1 MSRHGDNFHE
11 SLVLVRAWGDAYPM
25 GVIAGRH
32 HQREPCRQYLSV
44 VLANLCNFAQ
54 EREREKD
61 LLEKGAMIGLGK
73 GEPRGWPP
81 SKLTTT
87 DDEGSFLRAPSL
99 YGVCCS
105 RWGAKPVA
113 HWAAPTILKTRLYRF
128 CTADPA
134 DWHFWHFSPLKESIT
149 YVESMGCKVRLPSP
163 PPSLLL
169 STS

>member
-54 EREREKD
+54 ERERERPP
-61 LLEKGAMIGLGK
+61 GAMIGLGK

-87 DDEGSFLRAPSL
+87 ADEGSFLRAPSL

-105 RWGAKPVA
+105 RWGEAGRALGDSNNSKDAFVPF
-113 HWAAPTILKTRLYRF
+113 LYRR
-128 CTADPA
+128 P
-134 DWHFWHFSPLKESIT
+134 
-149 YVESMGCKVRLPSP
+149 GRLAFLALFGS
-163 PPSLLL
+163 
-169 STS
+169 